1 MATILDLNTS
11 IISMSDE
18 EAFELIKS
26 IRFDRRIVK
35 KTTMRRTSSPKK
47 PARTVDLKSS
57 LSLLSESARL
67 KLISEL
73 EGE

>member
-18 EAFELIKS
+18 ESFELIKS

-35 KTTMRRTSSPKK
+35 KTTMRRTSSKKK

-57 LSLLSESARL
+57 LGLLSNEARL
-67 KLISEL
+67 KLIAEL
-73 EGE
+73 SGD